1 MIVTFYSYKG
11 GVGRTQL
18 VANLASYL
26 ALYKNRKILLLDW
39 DLEAPGL
46 DTFFNINRKKIK
58 AGLIELLYDYIK
70 LIKNNEEAEIK
81 DLPFFKEEHFIK
93 KGNIHLIAAGNYN
106 ENYKDKINDF
116 KWDEFYNYKSG
127 NYYIEFL
134 KKELNKL
141 DYDYVFIDS
150 RTGVTDYSGICNIQM
165 PEVNVLVVAPS
176 KQNLTGAK
184 AMADDIKNSPYTK
197 DKFRQPIV
205 MPILSRLDLTTN
217 EQANKWYKLFSDGF
231 SKEIE
236 FLIHEI
242 QKYVEIPDS
251 FGRYRDNTMLQYVNE
266 LAYGEEILFKS
277 KQKEINSLSIEY
289 KFAVIGE
296 FIEIL
301 KLKKSYT
308 YSSVYKLT
316 NSGYFKNKSINLIN
330 LTGRQKKELRDAM
343 ISAFPTYAE
352 LAMVVD
358 YGLDIR
364 LNQISTSLNLSIT
377 AYEII
382 QWAIAHRKLGKLI
395 KEMYNE
401 NPENPLIRDFYKQID
416 KNINQYGEKTINIEN
431 INGNK
436 NININ

>member
-26 ALYKNRKILLLDW
+26 ALYKNRKVLLLDW

-46 DTFFNINRKKIK
+46 DTFFYINRKKIK

-81 DLPFFKEEHFIK
+81 DLPFFKEKHFIK

-106 ENYKDKINDF
+106 ENYKEKINDF
-116 KWDEFYNYKSG
+116 NWNEFYNYKSG

-231 SKEIE
+231 SDEIK
-236 FLIHEI
+236 FLINEI
-242 QKYVEIPDS
+242 QRYTKIPDS
-251 FGRYRDNTMLQYVNE
+251 IDRYRDNTMLQYVNE
-266 LAYGEEILFKS
+266 LAYGEDILFTKD
-277 KQKEINSLSIEY
+277 KRKINSPSIEY
-289 KFAVIGE
+289 KFSIIGE
-296 FIEIL
+296 FLEIL
-301 KLKKSYT
+301 KFKENYYGVVRLQ
-308 YSSVYKLT
+308 
-316 NSGYFKNKSINLIN
+316 NSGYIKNESINLTK
-330 LTGRQKKELRDAM
+330 LSGKQKKELSDS
-343 ISAFPTYAE
+343 ILSAFSSYSE
-352 LAMVVD
+352 LKRLLV
-358 YGLDIR
+358 YELDIQ
-364 LNQISTSLNLSIT
+364 LEVIISSSSDLQTVVF
-377 AYEII
+377 EII
-382 QWAIAHRKLGKLI
+382 QWAESRGKLGELVQA
-395 KEMYNE
+395 MYDE
-401 NPENPLIRDFYKQID
+401 NPNNLKIRNFYKQID
-416 KNINQYGEKTINIEN
+416 KDGEKSLYIGI
-431 INGNK
+431 
-436 NININ
+436 

>member
-26 ALYKNRKILLLDW
+26 ALYKNRKVLLLDW

-81 DLPFFKEEHFIK
+81 DLPFFKEKHFIK

-106 ENYKDKINDF
+106 ENYKEKINDF
-116 KWDEFYNYKSG
+116 NWNEFYNYKSG

-197 DKFRQPIV
+197 DKRQPIV

-231 SKEIE
+231 FDEIK
-236 FLIHEI
+236 FLINEI
-242 QKYVEIPDS
+242 QRYTKISDS
-251 FGRYRDNTMLQYVNE
+251 IDRYRDNTMLQYVNE
-266 LAYGEEILFKS
+266 LAYGEDILFAKD
-277 KQKEINSLSIEY
+277 KKKINSPSIEY
-289 KFAVIGE
+289 KFSIIGE
-296 FIEIL
+296 FLEIL
-301 KLKKSYT
+301 KFKENYYGVLR
-308 YSSVYKLT
+308 LQ
-316 NSGYFKNKSINLIN
+316 NSGYIKNESINLTR
-330 LTGRQKKELRDAM
+330 LSGKQKKELSDS
-343 ISAFPTYAE
+343 ILSAFSSYSE
-352 LAMVVD
+352 LKRLLV
-358 YGLDIR
+358 YELDIQ
-364 LNQISTSLNLSIT
+364 LEVIISSSSNLKT
-377 AYEII
+377 VVFEII
-382 QWAIAHRKLGKLI
+382 QWAESRGKLGELVQAI
-395 KEMYNE
+395 YDE
-401 NPENPLIRDFYKQID
+401 NPNNLKIRNFYKQID
-416 KNINQYGEKTINIEN
+416 KNGEKSLYIGI
-431 INGNK
+431 
-436 NININ
+436 